1 MDRCSPLAPM
11 HVARSATRIRRFAG
25 LLLAGVL
32 LASCGSEALVAPE
45 PFDTA
50 VLAIVPARPSIV
62 QGDTMSFVVTNRSSA
77 TVTTSPCWDVAWRR
91 DTDTWVT
98 DNGLLPVTCS
108 SPDNITLA
116 PGASRRTLLRVP
128 AALRSAQYRIG
139 YLAARAGSGGMIA
152 TASDAFAVLT
162 R

>member
-1 MDRCSPLAPM
+1 MDLRTPFCVL
-11 HVARSATRIRRFAG
+11 RRLSG
-25 LLLAGVL
+25 LLLVGGVL
-32 LASCGSEALVAPE
+32 VACGSDALMAPE
-45 PFDTA
+45 PFDTS
-50 VLAIVPARPSIV
+50 VLSIVPSRPSIV
-62 QGDTMSFVVTNRSSA
+62 QGDTMSFTVTNRGTA

-98 DNGLLPVTCS
+98 DNGLLPASCS

-116 PGASRRTLLRVP
+116 PGASRRTMLRVP

>member
-1 MDRCSPLAPM
+1 MALHP
-11 HVARSATRIRRFAG
+11 RIRTLRLLSG
-25 LLLAGVL
+25 LLLAGGIT
-32 LASCGSEALVAPE
+32 AACGSDALVAPE

-50 VLAIVPARPSIV
+50 VLSIVPARPSIV
-62 QGDTMSFVVTNRSSA
+62 QGDTMSFTVSNRSTA

-98 DNGLLPVTCS
+98 DNGLLPASCS
-108 SPDNITLA
+108 SADPITLA

-128 AALRSAQYRIG
+128 AALRSAQYRTDRAAIE
-139 YLAARAGSGGMIA
+139 AEQARAAALM
-152 TASDAFAVLT
+152 